1 MNLSILSLVSY
12 VETQITDYF
21 FIPLKQFSNFP
32 CDSSLTQGL
41 LVSVL
46 FNFHIFQ
53 LSIYLLVNDFKF
65 KLLSLH
71 KNCASY
77 CAIFV

>member
-12 VETQITDYF
+12 VETQITDYV

-32 CDSSLTQGL
+32 CNFFFDSR

-53 LSIYLLVNDFKF
+53 FSSYLPVNDFKF
-65 KLLSLH
+65 KLLNLH